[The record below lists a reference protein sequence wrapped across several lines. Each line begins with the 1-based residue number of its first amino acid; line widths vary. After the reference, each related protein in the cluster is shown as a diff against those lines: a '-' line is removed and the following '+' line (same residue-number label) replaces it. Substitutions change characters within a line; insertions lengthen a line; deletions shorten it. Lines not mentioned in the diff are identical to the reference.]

1 MTPSSL
7 VIAMSA
13 AGVSTVLLSVAL
25 LLDGVGSVAVE
36 ETVAVPDSVPVAD
49 DSTSAVAV

>member
-25 LLDGVGSVAVE
+25 LLDGVLSVTDAVAV
-36 ETVAVPDSVPVAD
+36 AALDSVPVAAG
-49 DSTSAVAV
+49 SMPAVTV